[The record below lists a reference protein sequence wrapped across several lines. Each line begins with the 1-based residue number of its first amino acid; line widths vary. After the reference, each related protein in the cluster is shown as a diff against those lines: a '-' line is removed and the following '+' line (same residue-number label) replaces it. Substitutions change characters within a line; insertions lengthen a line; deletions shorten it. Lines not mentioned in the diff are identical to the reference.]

1 MSLVAVL
8 PVKRFPSAKVRLAN
22 GGLSSAQ
29 RLALATGMLSDVL
42 AALRRCELV
51 DDIVVVTTEPGAEAL
66 ARGAGAQVV
75 ADNPNEGHSE
85 AAQRGIDWAVA
96 DGAFHT
102 LLIAG
107 DIPAVDPAEI
117 DSLIESLADDNE
129 VVIIPDRHGSG
140 TNALIL
146 TPAGV
151 ISPAFGE
158 GSCQRHQQIAADAG
172 ASARVEP
179 SFGIGLDVDTA
190 EDLDALSE
198 ALESA
203 DRSVAPFTRSVIGRL
218 GAR

>member
-42 AALRRCELV
+42 AALRHCDLV
-51 DDIVVVTTEPGAEAL
+51 DDIVVVTSEPGAEAL
-66 ARGAGAQVV
+66 ARGAGAQVL
-75 ADNPNEGHSE
+75 ADDPSEGHSE

-129 VVIIPDRHGSG
+129 VVIVPDRHGSG

-146 TPAGV
+146 TPADV
-151 ISPAFGE
+151 ISPSFGE

>member
-8 PVKRFPSAKVRLAN
+8 PVKRFPSAKVRLASD
-22 GGLSSAQ
+22 GLSSAQ

-42 AALRRCELV
+42 AALRRCDLV
-51 DDIVVVTTEPGAEAL
+51 DDIVVVTSEPGAEAL

-75 ADNPNEGHSE
+75 ADDPSEGHSE

-107 DIPAVDPAEI
+107 DVPAVDPEEI
-117 DSLIESLADDNE
+117 DSLIESLADDE

-140 TNALIL
+140 TNALLL

-151 ISPAFGE
+151 ISPSFGD
-158 GSCQRHQQIAADAG
+158 GSCERHQQIAKKAG
-172 ASARVEP
+172 ASARVETN
-179 SFGIGLDVDTA
+179 FGIGLDVDTA
-190 EDLDALSE
+190 DDLDALST

>member
-8 PVKRFPSAKVRLAN
+8 PVKRFSSAKARLAS

-42 AALRRCELV
+42 AALRRCDLV
-51 DDIVVVTTEPGAEAL
+51 DDIVVVTSEPGAEAL
-66 ARGAGAQVV
+66 ARGAGAQVL
-75 ADNPNEGHSE
+75 ADDPSEGHSE

-102 LLIAG
+102 LLIAS
-107 DIPAVDPAEI
+107 DVPAADPAEI
-117 DSLIESLADDNE
+117 DSLIESLADDE
-129 VVIIPDRHGSG
+129 VVIVPDRHGRG

-151 ISPAFGE
+151 ISPSFGE

-172 ASARVEP
+172 ASARIET

-198 ALESA
+198 VLESA
-203 DRSVAPFTRSVIGRL
+203 DHSVAPFTRSVIGRL